1 MLMDVLPEQVR
12 DWTDM
17 LSCGAYLWQP
27 GQQGEKEQLTPGRL
41 AAPAGHLIL
50 LAEKLNKSALQSSL
64 QILDEAGVQVEV
76 SGVKR
81 VAERD
86 LLSLRLSAWSPALK
100 SRLQA
105 VADDWDLACVP
116 ALPQADKPGLVLMDM
131 DSTAIEMECIDE
143 IALLAGVGE
152 EVAAVTRAAMEGSLP
167 FAESL
172 RRRVRALAGAD
183 AAIIEQ
189 VIARM
194 PLMPGLIVLVEGLKA
209 MGWKVALASG
219 GFTPFTGHLRQ
230 TLGLDA
236 DFANTLEIR
245 DGRFTGEVLGDI
257 VDAEAKARILVELAA
272 RYDIP
277 LSQTVAI
284 GDGANDLLMLAQAG
298 LGVALHAKPL
308 VQEKAPVCLNLLSLE
323 GVLALL
329 QAR

>member
-1 MLMDVLPEQVR
+1 MALLMDVLPERVR

-17 LSCGAYLWQP
+17 LSCGAQLWRPGHLMP
-27 GQQGEKEQLTPGRL
+27 GQL

-50 LAEKLNKSALQSSL
+50 LAEQLHKSALQSSL

-81 VAERD
+81 VADRD
-86 LLSLRLSAWSPALK
+86 LLSLRLSAWSPELK
-100 SRLQA
+100 ARLQA
-105 VADDWDLACVP
+105 VADGWDLACVP

-131 DSTAIEMECIDE
+131 DSTAIQIECIDE

-152 EVAAVTRAAMEGSLP
+152 EVAAVTRAAMEGALP
-167 FAESL
+167 FSESL
-172 RRRVRALAGAD
+172 RRRVRALADAD

-194 PLMPGLIVLVEGLKA
+194 PLMPGLIILVEGLKA

-245 DGRFTGEVLGDI
+245 GGRFTGEVLGDI
-257 VDAEAKARILVELAA
+257 VDAEAKARILVELAE

-308 VQEKAPVCLNLLSLE
+308 VQEQAPVCLNHLSLE

>member
-1 MLMDVLPEQVR
+1 MLMDVLPERVR

-17 LSCGAYLWQP
+17 LSCGSRLWQP
-27 GQQGEKEQLTPGRL
+27 GHLTPGQL

-50 LAEKLNKSALQSSL
+50 LAEQLHKSALQSSL

-86 LLSLRLSAWSPALK
+86 LLSLRLSSWSPALK
-100 SRLQA
+100 ARLQA
-105 VADDWDLACVP
+105 AADGWDLACVP
-116 ALPQADKPGLVLMDM
+116 ALPLADKPGLVLMDM
-131 DSTAIEMECIDE
+131 DSTAIQIECIDE

-152 EVAAVTRAAMEGSLP
+152 EVAAVTRAAMEGALP
-167 FAESL
+167 FSESL
-172 RRRVRALAGAD
+172 RRRVRALTGAD

-194 PLMPGLIVLVEGLKA
+194 PLMPGLIILVEGLKA

-257 VDAEAKARILVELAA
+257 VDAEAKARILVELAE

-308 VQEKAPVCLNLLSLE
+308 VQEQAPVCLNRLSLE